1 MPRSMTERAARAW
14 HTLCDFVRDVAHE
27 SSRVQL
33 STHAA
38 AISAFAL
45 LSVVPLLLFALETI
59 AAFFPN
65 PEAGQEFLAS
75 VQSFAGNEA
84 ERLVSW
90 VLRLKASGNPT
101 SASWWSGFAVL
112 AVAGMSIFLQNRR
125 SLAVIFG
132 RPQREE
138 RPPVLW
144 RIVSG
149 YVVAIAM
156 VLVTAALFVALLFA
170 NAGITFLDQRVLPA
184 AEAYFAPPSLR
195 RLHFVVSLTLVTLLI
210 GISWRLLAMRRP
222 PRIFVYPAA
231 FLTAILIA
239 IGNSIVGALIGR
251 SILASLYGTAWSIIA
266 LVLWVQYSALAYLLG
281 AIVTKVLWDRA
292 SRASAP
298 PPSPTA

>member
-1 MPRSMTERAARAW
+1 VPTMTRRAARAW
-14 HTLCDFVRDVAHE
+14 HGLCDLVREVVHE

-38 AISAFAL
+38 AIAAFAL

-65 PEAGQEFLAS
+65 PEAGQEFLAG
-75 VQSFAGNEA
+75 VQSFAGTEA
-84 ERLVSW
+84 EKLVAW
-90 VLRLKASGNPT
+90 VLRLNASGNPT
-101 SASWWSGFAVL
+101 SASWWAELAIL

-125 SLAVIFG
+125 SLAEIFG
-132 RPQREE
+132 RPSREE

-144 RIVSG
+144 RLVST
-149 YVVAIAM
+149 YVAAIAM

-170 NAGITFLDQRVLPA
+170 NAGIAFLQERVLPA
-184 AEAYFAPPSLR
+184 AEEYFALPSLR
-195 RLHFVVSLTLVTLLI
+195 RLHFAVSLVLVTLLI

-222 PRIFVYPAA
+222 PRVFVYPAA
-231 FLTAILIA
+231 FLTAILLA
-239 IGNSIVGALIGR
+239 IGNGIVGALIGR
-251 SILASLYGTAWSIIA
+251 SILASMYGTAWAIIA

-281 AIVTKVLWDRA
+281 AVVTKVLWDRS

-298 PPSPTA
+298 PPSPAA

>member
-1 MPRSMTERAARAW
+1 MPRSMTGRAARAW
-14 HTLCDFVRDVAHE
+14 RTLCDFVRDVAHE

-75 VQSFAGNEA
+75 VRSFAGSEA
-84 ERLVSW
+84 EKLVSW
-90 VLRLKASGNPT
+90 VLQLKASGKPT
-101 SASWWSGFAVL
+101 SWSWWTQLVVL
-112 AVAGMSIFLQNRR
+112 AIAGMSIFLQNRR

-132 RPQREE
+132 RPPRAE

-144 RIVSG
+144 RIVST

-156 VLVTAALFVALLFA
+156 VIVTAALFVALLFA
-170 NAGITFLDQRVLPA
+170 NAGIAFLHERVLPG
-184 AEAYFAPPSLR
+184 AEEYFALPSLR

-222 PRIFVYPAA
+222 PRVFVYPAA
-231 FLTAILIA
+231 FVTAILLA
-239 IGNSIVGALIGR
+239 IGNGIVGALIGR
-251 SILASLYGTAWSIIA
+251 SILASMYGTAWSIIA
-266 LVLWVQYSALAYLLG
+266 LVLWVQYSALVYLLG
-281 AIVTKVLWDRA
+281 AVVTKVLWDRA

-298 PPSPTA
+298 PPSPVA